1 MVEFQ
6 RLWKIC
12 RTSNWIISPGFRGFL
27 LSKYLVETTTQI
39 LFHHVFRPASKK
51 KRSGPA
57 QRCCHHRFPRLQLR
71 RKTYDSISTLSGPT
85 RSDFK
90 QRVGETIFVSKK
102 WTFFEK
108 EDADST
114 IFLMSMKFINSKI
127 PIKIMLEIQTKQ
139 QSRKSCQGNDNDD
152 IWYYINQ
159 LEHAFW
165 CQDKYD
171 INSNSKGITCGFKQE
186 NPPVLSFRH
195 QDEEGAEFPEGLTH
209 FTQIRVSHEIKT
221 SYFPLYWLV
230 NRDPYNGSI
239 IPI

>member
-1 MVEFQ
+1 MQNVKLDHLS
-6 RLWKIC
+6 RV
-12 RTSNWIISPGFRGFL
+12 SGFL
-27 LSKYLVETTTQI
+27 IIKIFGRNHHPDFVPPRLSALQVRKRDQDRHKDAATT
-39 LFHHVFRPASKK
+39 
-51 KRSGPA
+51 
-57 QRCCHHRFPRLQLR
+57 RFPRLQLR

-114 IFLMSMKFINSKI
+114 ICLMSMKFINSKI

-209 FTQIRVSHEIKT
+209 FTQIRVSHEIKN
-221 SYFPLYWLV
+221 LLL
-230 NRDPYNGSI
+230 SI
-239 IPI
+239 ILVG